1 MRPGRGLPTTKG
13 EGHNTPFANCRG
25 ERGSCWLAIPCYHGD
40 GKDRPPLP
48 RDALCPGWVVVVK
61 TSQRGLEKHGLCFFV
76 FLALAL
82 HSLGGPSHAAF
93 FGLFL
98 LGQQVLICNPVN
110 GPSLG
115 LWLLDMLPQTTGLHC
130 PLPCSLGTCPSM
142 SAPQSPPIRG
152 SLSFVDLCVSQAAWY
167 FRSPSPPL
175 TEATIL
181 PLHASSL
188 IPRVGNFPP
197 PPKLWVSALVDAPRL
212 PSHPAES
219 HSLYMSPSAFEDSAV
234 LL

>member
-1 MRPGRGLPTTKG
+1 MSWMGGGGEDQPKRPGEAWAL
-13 EGHNTPFANCRG
+13 FFCFF
-25 ERGSCWLAIPCYHGD
+25 SPC
-40 GKDRPPLP
+40 PPL
-48 RDALCPGWVVVVK
+48 V
-61 TSQRGLEKHGLCFFV
+61 
-76 FLALAL
+76 
-82 HSLGGPSHAAF
+82 GGASHAAF

-152 SLSFVDLCVSQAAWY
+152 SLSFVDLCVSRAAWY

-175 TEATIL
+175 MEATNL

-197 PPKLWVSALVDAPRL
+197 PQALGVC
-212 PSHPAES
+212 PSRRTKAAHP
-219 HSLYMSPSAFEDSAV
+219 PCRV
-234 LL
+234 PLLVYVTECL